1 MVDNTKDIAKLFQEK
16 KYSELIFL
24 IETTF
29 QKIPNEILNILA
41 ISRLLE
47 KKDEE
52 SLTKAI
58 GEFEQVYLNENK
70 TQTGLNGL
78 INFLNS
84 IADYYDY
91 LGNQDTTNAANNY
104 LKKSITYFHEAEK
117 YFGYEPRLV
126 SVAIRVFKRLNDL
139 GSTLNYYKQLY
150 DKGDITLSTFC
161 SWIFFNNYQ
170 YNWGQE
176 NFLKYSKQIERYI
189 PSIEKE
195 KLYNLSSSNTGKI
208 KIGFV
213 SSDINK
219 AHSITFFLKTILSYY
234 DKKKFEVF
242 LFLNSNKEDEGTLK
256 FKSLVDNSIN
266 ITDLND
272 VDCIN
277 TIRKLNLNIIFDIMG
292 FTSTNRVSLFK
303 NRIAPIQIS
312 WLGYCNTIGIK
323 NMDYLISDANLI
335 YENEHN
341 LYSEKV
347 LYLPDIWN
355 CHSGFNIERL
365 KQPAPFLK
373 NKFITFGSFNNF
385 NKINDNVLK
394 TWAGILKKVKGS
406 KLILKS
412 STKKEIEKFQTI
424 FEQYEILG
432 SVVFL
437 PTEKVFEDHM
447 NQYKNIDLALD
458 TFPYNG
464 VTTSFEAIWMGVP
477 VLTMKGFNFNSR
489 CGESINRNIQMDL
502 LIANNEEDYINKAVD
517 IANDLGKL
525 TEIRDKLFNNAISS
539 PLFDKK
545 KFSSNFYELI
555 ENIKQN

>member
-1 MVDNTKDIAKLFQEK
+1 MIDKIKDIAKLFQEK
-16 KYSELIFL
+16 KYSELIYL
-24 IETTF
+24 IETSF
-29 QKIPNEILNILA
+29 QKVPNEILNILA

-47 KKDEE
+47 NKNEQ
-52 SLTKAI
+52 SLLKAI
-58 GEFEQVYLNENK
+58 EEFEQVYLNENK

-78 INFLNS
+78 INYLDS
-84 IADYYDY
+84 SADYYDCIDH
-91 LGNQDTTNAANNY
+91 QDSLSVAISC
-104 LKKSITYFHEAEK
+104 LKKSVVYFKEAER
-117 YFGYEPRLV
+117 YFGYEPRLT

-139 GSTLNYYKQLY
+139 GSTLDYYQKLY

-161 SWIFFNNYQ
+161 SWIFLNNYKYDWSQ
-170 YNWGQE
+170 K
-176 NFLKYSKQIERYI
+176 NFLEYSKQIEKYI

-219 AHSITFFLKTILSYY
+219 AHSITFFLKTILSSY
-234 DKKKFEVF
+234 DKKKFEIF

-277 TIRKLNLNIIFDIMG
+277 TIRKLNLNIIFDLMG
-292 FTSTNRVSLFK
+292 VTSTNRVSLFK
-303 NRIAPIQIS
+303 NRLAPVQIS

-323 NMDYLISDANLI
+323 NMDYLISDSNLI
-335 YENEHN
+335 YKNEHY
-341 LYSEKV
+341 LYSEKI

-355 CHSGFNIERL
+355 CHSGFNFKRF
-365 KQPAPFLK
+365 KHPAPFLK

-412 STKKEIEKFQTI
+412 STKKEIEKFQII
-424 FEQYEILG
+424 FEQYDILG

-437 PTEKVFEDHM
+437 PTEKFFEDHM
-447 NQYKNIDLALD
+447 NQYKNIDIALD

-477 VLTMKGFNFNSR
+477 ILTMKGFNFNSR

-502 LIANNEEDYINKAVD
+502 LIANNEEDYINKAVY
-517 IANDLGKL
+517 IANDLEKL

-539 PLFDKK
+539 PLFDVK
-545 KFSSNFYELI
+545 KFSNNFYNLI
-555 ENIKQN
+555 NKIIN